1 MRQKKGKQALLE
13 AHAVELVRVFGE
25 SRTHTHTNAT
35 RGTPCGFDSFI
46 DFLAFVRLTRRHCQS
61 VGVFTLAF
69 TAGWVLLQRQDG
81 RCTCYE

>member
-1 MRQKKGKQALLE
+1 MRQKKGKAS
-13 AHAVELVRVFGE
+13 VVGRTCRCVRVFGE

-61 VGVFTLAF
+61 VGVCTLAF